1 MQPIALFL
9 HIDVVKWKRKTC
21 KVYLFEYTYSSLLVN
36 AGTSFGCRE
45 LLVDFYKTSNGR
57 KPTQIIVFR
66 YHKIL
71 LAM

>member
-1 MQPIALFL
+1 MQPISIFL
-9 HIDVVKWKRKTC
+9 HIDVAKWKGKSC
-21 KVYLFEYTYSSLLVN
+21 EVYLFEYTYSSLLVN
-36 AGTSFGCRE
+36 AGTSLCCRE